1 MMRREVKVQEEKK
14 DFIDLGII
22 KDNSSIE
29 EIIMVVENKPGLQ
42 ELIEAADLLIMILM
56 IKLKIDFKEE
66 QFTNHL
72 GRIRIIM
79 NRSNME
85 IGHIIRH
92 NGKMAVQSNVL
103 KKQKESENN

>member
-1 MMRREVKVQEEKK
+1 MRREVKVREEEK

-29 EIIMVVENKPGLQ
+29 EITLVVENKPGLQ

-56 IKLKIDFKEE
+56 IKLKIDFKAE
-66 QFTNHL
+66 QFNNHL

-79 NRSNME
+79 NRSHME

-92 NGKMAVQSNVL
+92 NCKLAVQSNDL